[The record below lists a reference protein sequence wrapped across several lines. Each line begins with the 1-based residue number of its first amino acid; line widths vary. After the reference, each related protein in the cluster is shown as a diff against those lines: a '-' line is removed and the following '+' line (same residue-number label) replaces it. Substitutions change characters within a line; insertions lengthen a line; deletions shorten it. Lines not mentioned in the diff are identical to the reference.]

1 MAGHRKCPAFSFND
15 VAPRSRRATKQSIS
29 MSSLIALVTRLSEA
43 AENNWLTA
51 LSAAMPRETIRS
63 IRALST
69 PELDLVDI
77 AIVANPDP
85 VYLER
90 LPNLKWVHS
99 LWAGVE
105 RLVLELKGFSHP
117 IVRLVDP
124 ELARTMAEAVLAWTL
139 YLSRDMPAYG
149 MQQRQSLWRQL
160 PYRSAPD
167 TRVGLLGLGALGC
180 AAARQLQLA
189 GFAVSGW
196 SRTEKQ
202 IDGVETYF
210 GGAGLDAMLKTS
222 DIVVCLLPLTAET
235 TGLLGASEFALLPP
249 NAGFINFG
257 RGRIVKTLDLV
268 AALDTGVVKHAVLD
282 VFEREP
288 LDGESPLWHHPGV
301 TVLPHISAPTDKST
315 AASIVASRIGT
326 YRTNGFLPEGIDF
339 DRGY

>member
-1 MAGHRKCPAFSFND
+1 
-15 VAPRSRRATKQSIS
+15 

-69 PELDLVDI
+69 EELDLVDI

-85 VYLER
+85 VDLER

-124 ELARTMAEAVLAWTL
+124 DLARTMAEAVLAWTL

-189 GFAVSGW
+189 GFVVSGW

-210 GGAGLDAMLKTS
+210 GRAGLDAMLKTS

-235 TGLLGASEFALLPP
+235 TGLLGASEFALLPA

-257 RGRIVKTLDLV
+257 RGRIVKTGDLV
-268 AALDTGVVKHAVLD
+268 AALDAGVVQHAVLD
-282 VFEREP
+282 VFETEP
-288 LDGESPLWHHPGV
+288 LDEQSPLWQHPGV
-301 TVLPHISAPTDKST
+301 TVLPHISAPTNPPT
-315 AASIVASRIGT
+315 AAKIVADRVCAF
-326 YRTNGFLPEGIDF
+326 RANGIQPAGIDF
-339 DRGY
+339 NRGY

>member
-1 MAGHRKCPAFSFND
+1 
-15 VAPRSRRATKQSIS
+15 
-29 MSSLIALVTRLSEA
+29 MSPLIALVTRLSEA
-43 AENNWLTA
+43 AESNWLMA
-51 LSAAMPRETIRS
+51 LSAAMPQETIRS
-63 IRALST
+63 IRQLS
-69 PELDLVDI
+69 PDELGRVDI

-85 VYLER
+85 ADLER

-105 RLVLELKGFSHP
+105 RLVLELKGFSRP

-124 ELARTMAEAVLAWTL
+124 DLARTMAEAVLAWTL
-139 YLSRDMPAYG
+139 YLSRDMPAYD

-167 TRVGLLGLGALGC
+167 TRVGLLGLGALGR
-180 AAARQLQLA
+180 AAARQLRLA

-202 IDGVETYF
+202 VDGVETYF
-210 GGAGLDAMLKTS
+210 GADGLDAMLRTS

-235 TGLLGASEFALLPP
+235 TGLLGAREFALLPA

-257 RGRIVKTLDLV
+257 RGHIVKTLDLI
-268 AALDTGVVKHAVLD
+268 AALDAGAVKHAVLD
-282 VFEREP
+282 VFETEP
-288 LDGESPLWHHPGV
+288 LDEQSPLWDHPGV
-301 TVLPHISAPTDKST
+301 TVLPHISAPTNPST
-315 AASIVASRIGT
+315 AAKIVANTIGE
-326 YRTNGFLPEGIDF
+326 YRATGVPPDGIDF

>member
-1 MAGHRKCPAFSFND
+1 
-15 VAPRSRRATKQSIS
+15 
-29 MSSLIALVTRLSEA
+29 MSTLIALVTRLSEE
-43 AENNWLTA
+43 AEKNWLMV
-51 LSAAMPRETIRS
+51 LSEAMPRETIRS
-63 IRALST
+63 IR
-69 PELDLVDI
+69 ELRPDELACVDI

-85 VYLER
+85 ADLER

-105 RLVLELKGFSHP
+105 RLVLELEGFPHP

-124 ELARTMAEAVLAWTL
+124 DLARTMAEAVLAWTL

-189 GFAVSGW
+189 GFAVNGW

-202 IDGVETYF
+202 VEGVETYF
-210 GGAGLDAMLKTS
+210 GPDGLDAMLKTS
-222 DIVVCLLPLTAET
+222 DIVVCLLPLTSET
-235 TGLLGASEFALLPP
+235 TGLLGTREFQPLPA

-257 RGRIVKTLDLV
+257 RGRIVRTLELV
-268 AALDTGVVKHAVLD
+268 AALDAGVVKHAVLD
-282 VFEREP
+282 VFESEP
-288 LDGESPLWHHPGV
+288 LEEQSPLWDRPGV
-301 TVLPHISAPTDKST
+301 TVLPHISAPTNPST
-315 AASIVASRIGT
+315 AAQIVAGRIGQ
-326 YRTNGFLPEGIDF
+326 YRADGILPDGIDF
-339 DRGY
+339 NRGY

>member
-1 MAGHRKCPAFSFND
+1 
-15 VAPRSRRATKQSIS
+15 
-29 MSSLIALVTRLSEA
+29 MSSRIALITRLSKA
-43 AENNWLTA
+43 AEDNWLTV

-63 IRALST
+63 IRAMST
-69 PELDLVDI
+69 EELALVDI

-85 VYLER
+85 VDLER
-90 LPNLKWVHS
+90 LPNVKWVHS

-124 ELARTMAEAVLAWTL
+124 DLARTMAEAVLAWTL

-160 PYRSAPD
+160 PYRSALD

-202 IDGVETYF
+202 VEGVATYF
-210 GGAGLDAMLKTS
+210 GPDGLDAMLKTS

-235 TGLLGASEFALLPP
+235 TGLLGAREFALLPP
-249 NAGFINFG
+249 NACFINFG
-257 RGRIVKTLDLV
+257 RGHIVRTNDLM
-268 AALDTGVVKHAVLD
+268 AALDTGAVSHAVLD
-282 VFEREP
+282 VFETEP
-288 LDGESPLWHHPGV
+288 LDEQSPLWGHSRV
-301 TVLPHISAPTDKST
+301 TVLPHISAPTNQST
-315 AASIVASRIGT
+315 AANIVANRVGT
-326 YRTNGFLPEGIDF
+326 YRTNGVLPEGIDF
-339 DRGY
+339 NRGY